1 MTVCVDCLGA
11 LDHNLFHKLCCGVH
25 KAGNGHGIGFT
36 KWNRYWMSGQSV
48 DSPLFCFGTVKNS
61 PGFVKLDQ
69 NRPCV
74 VCMNCVEI
82 VLAQVS

>member
-1 MTVCVDCLGA
+1 MWTVWEPWIIIYSINYVVGCIRPEMA
-11 LDHNLFHKLCCGVH
+11 MEF
-25 KAGNGHGIGFT
+25 GFT

-74 VCMNCVEI
+74 MCMNCVEI